1 MATTNDQTILAS
13 AKLLASDDEVLFET
27 VVSMTRRMKSVLD
40 KMDVLIHEFE
50 NLGGAS
56 PDCYRKVY
64 RKILYQKEL
73 VYFTFEAY
81 EHSVSDYESS
91 KKVKVTLQSSE
102 MKFIQGIAEQIP
114 VIGPVLAKSMPAI
127 GTIASNIFGEFMHDT
142 PPLKMSEG
150 SNLAL
155 VDIPREVSSF
165 AVSANDVL
173 PTQQRLLD
181 MDMEHM
187 MKMTDII
194 ERAKIPS
201 RIAVINWPQT
211 AVAGTQL
218 YTENVNTLFQ
228 TPTTG
233 GGNTYLSNNH
243 PLAYFSQMFQ
253 FWRGGFRV
261 TIECLPTRFHQGQ
274 LYAAFNP
281 SLASTTLNGVRNCT
295 AVTIDL
301 GMNNR
306 TSLDIPFVSQT
317 DYLECI
323 LFNVPPTPVTL
334 LNTLGTFSIFVQ
346 NELDSNG
353 TVATSIDI
361 NVYIE
366 VLPDFELKVYR
377 PIPTIPGTQVYT
389 GTWQMNEE
397 VVKNVRVAG
406 PTQHA
411 SKTQNESEYNVAIR
425 SNVIS
430 ISTES
435 ILQREYLMSN
445 GNTFAT
451 SNIVVDVLYSQALPA
466 GLFSPDFATSGVLN
480 YHELYRMNFKV
491 TLKIN
496 PTQFHQGAIIMFWE
510 PLNIDMLT
518 GKAFGTI
525 TQLPHAILNIANE
538 TECSVVV
545 PYSSMTRVL
554 RSQYPNMGRIRVAVW
569 NVLRCPV
576 SAPQN
581 VKFSVWIQAID
592 VHMSV
597 KRQAGTEVLFQSD
610 ESPSD
615 TATGAT
621 TTQIAYKK
629 ETIDKPGFIIT
640 KHDNVLSMLRR
651 FTFVNQGP
659 MGTALGAFGNFNFL
673 WKIPAFCGREHYNI
687 ICTYLACSGSNRFNI
702 VSNFGRAENVL
713 AYAHPNYDVAVPPA
727 VIPPVN
733 PPTYGIDN
741 PASVFK
747 GSVQWHPGEQQQ
759 KIVEV
764 PYYRMYP
771 MVANIQS
778 NESYNTGWPTL
789 DISYMWSP
797 SAAGT
802 PANLPQSIIHH
813 AVGDDFMVYFPIAI
827 PQMRIQ
833 LTLLHDVSDNI
844 REPIVRSTSH
854 LVPERL
860 SRSTIMNQP
869 TNQQPPEYVEPIY
882 ATIVDQPTYRQSSEY
897 AVPIMANKQTKP
909 SSVPVK
915 FQMLSSM
922 KKSAQ
927 RITNIGNTLEKIDNF
942 ADSGTKCF
950 DSLKDSSDAVGGVL
964 RDSPASVALAACDPN
979 SAVSEFYTKWTA
991 IFELLNDCVIN
1002 IATICRGGPLA
1013 ISAIASM
1020 TIKLGRFAKP
1030 YIWDKLTQLS
1040 KIEFQGKEKGSIR
1053 SWLPHWNQVFRDLA
1067 PSIVAS
1073 TCSLLSHEFSNT
1085 DGISFTTRF
1094 DDAMEG
1100 KVSLLDKCIALFQV
1114 IIDYIFEGTGFFVN
1128 WYKHNHAEITQ
1139 LVKDF
1144 TSDNSEGKFDSDKIL
1159 LSDNKKRLD
1168 KYYKEALRISKYA
1181 PVIPKFPI
1189 HYTKLAETIIKTYKG
1204 IKVPAEASR
1213 CVPTA
1218 AAFVGKS
1225 GVGKSLLV
1233 GTVLPIILLLKSG
1246 LCETASQAQFSTWA
1260 RPTGQSVHFFDSY
1273 TGQPLMY
1280 VDDFLKETEAKDAS
1294 DMINLISCTQTPLEM
1309 AKLEEKGRLF
1319 SSKFILVTTNTSNFQ
1334 NVHGLQN
1341 SEALCTRFVNSWSIA
1356 TKVQTGS
1363 KAAAWLA
1370 NKLEG
1375 KLNVE
1380 QLIDMI
1386 DQEWKFNYNDV
1397 NGGYKTHETVTFRSI
1412 VDHLI
1417 DDYHNKQNIHSKLTK
1432 ALSTITLQGGE
1443 QFHETVDY
1451 SREDAIRDCMSD
1463 IRLSRLDGSFEENKD
1478 MFISDLK
1485 CLGVYKLKTTKT
1497 WDDESLTA
1505 QDMYYLLEPE
1515 IERLVNTD
1523 KCWKGLCY
1531 TIFGVATVGAL
1542 GATAYGVFT
1551 IIKGII
1557 NIFLSTVK
1565 AVFQGQ
1571 AYDNT
1576 PRHKSKP
1583 VGVVLQND
1591 EDKLRKLRRNL
1602 RVIRIVDI
1610 EDESIMCS
1618 MYGLTFESKFIIV
1631 NKHFIDSWRRKK
1643 SSGMN
1648 VNVEIELITSTGDT
1662 LRMEKVSLNES
1673 MIKDIK
1679 NDQGTSCDLC
1689 LVYLSNAN
1697 INGAGKIS
1705 QFIPTRSEFVQMM
1718 KGKDIEATIVGNEKQ
1733 DDIDVVTKMRY
1744 ELVMASGD
1752 DMTMILST
1760 FCNGITKS
1768 GDCGR
1773 PYYFNNNMP
1782 KPLYA
1787 IHSALANGTQ
1797 RAGATPLI
1805 LDDIMEAY
1813 NAFKNSELP
1822 IEEEIN
1828 FQCNG
1833 KISKY
1838 WNTPIENLGEVS
1850 VNGIKLNTVMI
1861 DKTDKRKW
1869 LEHDEWP
1876 DKYAPSYKG
1885 VTDDF
1890 HAMYSNAQKC
1900 IPKYTHVVEPRIH
1913 ELCVQQYIQQ
1923 FPLERDKHL
1932 LTEFEIINGYDTM
1945 NRLVMSTSSG
1955 ILSKWFN
1962 NGKYEFFDKIDDI
1975 NYAFSQKAKTY
1986 IIPIHGQ
1993 TFVKRLTDLEENLKV
2008 GIIKNS
2014 PLWVATIKDE
2024 LRKIEKVKQG
2034 KTRIFEQPSLEYT
2047 MLVRKYF
2054 GSFLNYIRKNP
2065 GFVTHSAIGIDYE
2078 VAWKSIFDYLCSK
2091 SKYGFDVDYTNYDG
2105 SVSPQAFEFYRRVTD
2120 EYYGDRCPVR
2130 HGLLYILQNSYVL
2143 VGFNLMKTE
2152 LGNKSGNPMT
2162 DVFNSITNVY
2172 ILYASY
2178 LNGRVSVGLSPDFTD
2193 FHRDVALLTYGDDVI
2208 ISADCNTLKY
2218 FNRQSVS
2225 ETTTKLGFIATSAD
2239 KSGNL
2244 QKFENLLELQFLK
2257 SKFVPLDWCVLAP
2270 KPIEIA
2276 IRELQ
2281 FISKQNKGDK
2291 RIKKDL
2297 FENAMRF
2304 AAHSGKS
2311 EIEKLQRQCADR
2323 GHNLRFDFEDFIQD
2337 IIDKQRVCGVQ
2348 TPTIY

>member
-1 MATTNDQTILAS
+1 MATINDQTTLSS
-13 AKLLASDDEVLFET
+13 AKLTTSDDEVLFET

-56 PDCYRKVY
+56 VDCYRKVY
-64 RKILYQKEL
+64 RKIVYQKEL

-81 EHSVSDYESS
+81 ENSVSEYEAI
-91 KKVKVTLQSSE
+91 KKVKMTFQSSE
-102 MKFIQGIAEQIP
+102 MSFIQNIAEKIP
-114 VIGPVLAKSMPAI
+114 IIGPVLAKSMPAI
-127 GTIASNIFGEFMHDT
+127 GNIASNIFGEFMHDT

-173 PTQQRLLD
+173 PTQERLLD
-181 MDMEHM
+181 MDIEQMI
-187 MKMTDII
+187 KMTDII

-201 RIAVINWPQT
+201 RIATINWPQT

-218 YTENVNTLFQ
+218 YSENVNTQFQ

-233 GGNTYLSNNH
+233 SGNTYLEFNH
-243 PLAYFSQMFQ
+243 PIAYFSQMFLY
-253 FWRGGFRV
+253 WRGGFRV

-281 SLASTTLNGVRNCT
+281 SLAATTLNGVRNCT

-317 DYLECI
+317 DYLSC
-323 LFNVPPTPVTL
+323 LPFTVPATPATL
-334 LNTLGTFSIFVQ
+334 LNSLGTFTIFVQ

-361 NVYIE
+361 NVYVE
-366 VLPDFELKVYR
+366 ALPDFELKVFR
-377 PIPTIPGTQVYT
+377 PIPTTSGVQVYT

-397 VVKNVRVAG
+397 VVQNVRVAG
-406 PTQHA
+406 PTQHED
-411 SKTQNESEYNVAIR
+411 KTKNESEHNVAIC
-425 SNVIS
+425 SNVVS

-435 ILQREYLMSN
+435 ILQREYLMDY
-445 GNTFAT
+445 GQTFAT
-451 SNIVVDVLYSQALPA
+451 SNNVGDLVYNKSLPD
-466 GLFSPDFATSGVLN
+466 GFFSSDFATSGVLQ

-491 TLKIN
+491 TIKIN
-496 PTQFHQGAIIMFWE
+496 PTQFHQGALIMYWA
-510 PLNIDMLT
+510 PLNIDMRA
-518 GKAFGTI
+518 GKALGTL

-538 TECSVVV
+538 TECSVIV

-554 RSQYPNMGRIRVAVW
+554 RSQYPSMGNICVMVW
-569 NVLRCPV
+569 NALRCPTA
-576 SAPQN
+576 APQS
-581 VKFSVWIQAID
+581 VKFSGWIQALD
-592 VHMSV
+592 VHMAV
-597 KRQAGTEVLFQSD
+597 KRQAGTEVTLQSG
-610 ESPSD
+610 EAPSD
-615 TATGAT
+615 TATGET

-629 ETIDKPGFIIT
+629 ATTDKPGFIVT
-640 KHDNVLSMLRR
+640 KHDNVLSMMRR
-651 FTFVNQGP
+651 YTCVNYGQINISAPLTFNSWN
-659 MGTALGAFGNFNFL
+659 LL

-687 ICTYLACSGSNRFNI
+687 LNTYLASSGSNRLNI
-702 VSNFGRAENVL
+702 ISNFGMAENVL
-713 AYAHPNYDVAVPPA
+713 AMAHPNYIDTVQPAIQPPISGPALENPFTVFRGAVL
-727 VIPPVN
+727 
-733 PPTYGIDN
+733 
-741 PASVFK
+741 
-747 GSVQWHPGEQQQ
+747 WHPGIQQQ
-759 KIVEV
+759 KVVEV

-771 MVANIQS
+771 MIANNQS
-778 NESYNTGWPTL
+778 AESYNTGWPTV
-789 DISYMWSP
+789 DISYVWSP
-797 SAAGT
+797 TTST
-802 PANLPQSIIHH
+802 PANVPVSMINH
-813 AVGDDFMVYFPIAI
+813 AVGDDFMVYFPIVI
-827 PQMRIQ
+827 PRMRIQ
-833 LTLLHDVSDNI
+833 
-844 REPIVRSTSH
+844 STS
-854 LVPERL
+854 LVTADFVNL
-860 SRSTIMNQP
+860 NKNTDAHGS
-869 TNQQPPEYVEPIY
+869 V
-882 ATIVDQPTYRQSSEY
+882 
-897 AVPIMANKQTKP
+897 VPRVANKQSQP
-909 SSVPVK
+909 PGIPVN
-915 FQMLSSM
+915 FQMLSNF
-922 KKSAQ
+922 KKSVKEVV
-927 RITNIGNTLEKIDNF
+927 NIGDTIKANRECAK
-942 ADSGTKCF
+942 
-950 DSLKDSSDAVGGVL
+950 SLKDTADAVGGVL
-964 RDSPASVALAACDPN
+964 RDSPASVVLAACDSN
-979 SAVSEFYTKWTA
+979 SKVSEFWNKWMK
-991 IFELLNDCVIN
+991 ISELLTDCVLN
-1002 IATICRGGPLA
+1002 VAHICKGGPIA
-1013 ISAIASM
+1013 VIAIANL
-1020 TIKLGRFAKP
+1020 TTKLGRFAKP
-1030 YIWDKLTQLS
+1030 YIWDKLIKLS
-1040 KIEFQGKEKGSIR
+1040 EVTLQGKEKGSIT
-1053 SWLPHWNQVFRDLA
+1053 SWFPQWNQIFKDLA
-1067 PSIVAS
+1067 PSITAVA
-1073 TCSLLSHEFSNT
+1073 LSILSYEFTGADN
-1085 DGISFTTRF
+1085 ISFRIRF
-1094 DDAMEG
+1094 DEAMDG
-1100 KVSLLDKCIALFQV
+1100 KISLLDKCMALFQV
-1114 IIDYIFEGTGFFVN
+1114 IIDYIFEGTGFFVD
-1128 WYKHNHAEITQ
+1128 WYKYSHAEITQ
-1139 LVKDF
+1139 LVSDF
-1144 TSDNSEGKFDSDKIL
+1144 NSDNSEGKFDSDKIQE
-1159 LSDNKKRLD
+1159 SGNKEKLD
-1168 KYYKEALRISKYA
+1168 KYYKKALRISKYA
-1181 PVIPKFPI
+1181 PAIPKFPVQ
-1189 HYTKLAETIIKTYKG
+1189 YTKLAEAIIKTYKSVK
-1204 IKVPAEASR
+1204 IPAEASR
-1213 CVPTA
+1213 CVPIA
-1218 AAFVGKS
+1218 AAFMGKS
-1225 GVGKSLLV
+1225 GVGKSLLI
-1233 GTVLPIILLLKSG
+1233 GTVLPIILLLKTK
-1246 LCETASQAQFSTWA
+1246 LCESASQAQFSTWA
-1260 RPTGQSVHFFDSY
+1260 RPTGQNVHFFDGY
-1273 TGQPLMY
+1273 TGQKVMY
-1280 VDDFLKETEAKDAS
+1280 VDDFLKEIEAKDAS

-1319 SSKFILVTTNTSNFQ
+1319 SSKFILATTNSSNFAS
-1334 NVHGLQN
+1334 VHGLMHP
-1341 SEALCTRFVNSWSIA
+1341 EALCTRFKNAWTIT
-1356 TKVQTGS
+1356 TKNQDGA
-1363 KAAAWLA
+1363 KAASWLA
-1370 NKLEG
+1370 NNLEG
-1375 KLNVE
+1375 KTIE

-1386 DQEWKFNYNDV
+1386 DQEWHFFYTDV
-1397 NGGYKTHETVTFRSI
+1397 SGGHIRSSVTFRSI
-1412 VDHLI
+1412 VTHLV
-1417 DDYHNKQNIHSKLTK
+1417 DDYHNKQNIHTKLTS
-1432 ALSTITLQGGE
+1432 ALSTITLQAGE
-1443 QFHETVDY
+1443 SEYYDVEDY
-1451 SREDAIRDCMSD
+1451 SREDAIRDCMAN
-1463 IRLSRLDGSFEENKD
+1463 IRASRIDGDYAEYKE
-1478 MFISDLK
+1478 MFISELK
-1485 CLGVYKLKTTKT
+1485 CLGIYKLKNEKNWENET
-1497 WDDESLTA
+1497 LTA
-1505 QDMYYLLEPE
+1505 QEMYYLLEPDVE
-1515 IERLVNTD
+1515 SVINKE

-1531 TIFGVATVGAL
+1531 AVFGIATVSMLGVAAVGVYKL
-1542 GATAYGVFT
+1542 IKS
-1551 IIKGII
+1551 IIQMFISG
-1557 NIFLSTVK
+1557 VK
-1565 AVFQGQ
+1565 AAFQGQ

-1591 EDKLRKLRRNL
+1591 EDKLRKLRRNI

-1618 MYGLTFESKFIIV
+1618 MYCLTFESKFIIV
-1631 NKHFIDSWRRKK
+1631 NRHFVDSWRRKR

-1648 VNVEIELITSTGDT
+1648 VNIEIELITSVGDT
-1662 LRMEKVSLNES
+1662 LRMEKVAINES

-1705 QFIPTRSEFVQMM
+1705 QFIPTRNEFIQMM
-1718 KGKDIEATIVGNEKQ
+1718 KGKDIEAAILGNEKQ
-1733 DDIDVVTKMRY
+1733 DDIDVITKMRY
-1744 ELVMASGD
+1744 ELLTADGD

-1760 FCNGITKS
+1760 FCEGITKS

-1773 PYYFNNNMP
+1773 PYYFNNNVS

-1787 IHSALANGTQ
+1787 MHSALANGTK

-1813 NAFKNSELP
+1813 NAFKTSELP

-1850 VNGIKLNTVMI
+1850 INGIKLNTVLI

-1876 DKYAPSYKG
+1876 NKYAPSYKG
-1885 VTDDF
+1885 ITDDF

-1900 IPKYTHVVEPRIH
+1900 IPKYTHVVEPRMH

-1923 FPLERDKHL
+1923 FPQERDKHL

-1955 ILSKWFN
+1955 ILSKWFS
-1962 NGKYEFFDKIDDI
+1962 NGKYDFFDKIDDV
-1975 NYAFSQKAKTY
+1975 NYAFSNKAKTF

-1993 TFVKRLTDLEENLKV
+1993 TFVKRLSDLEDNLKMGV
-2008 GIIKNS
+2008 IKNS
-2014 PLWVATIKDE
+2014 PLWVATVKDE

-2078 VAWKSIFDYLCSK
+2078 VAWKSIFDYLRSK
-2091 SKYGFDVDYTNYDG
+2091 GKYGFDVDYTNYDG
-2105 SVSPQAFEFYRRVTD
+2105 SVSPQAFEFYRRITD
-2120 EYYGDRCPVR
+2120 EYYGDRSPVR

-2178 LNGRVSVGLSPDFTD
+2178 LNGRISVGLSPDFTD

-2244 QKFENLLELQFLK
+2244 QKFENLLDLQFLK

-2304 AAHSGKS
+2304 AAHSGKN
-2311 EIEKLQRQCADR
+2311 EIERLQRQCADR